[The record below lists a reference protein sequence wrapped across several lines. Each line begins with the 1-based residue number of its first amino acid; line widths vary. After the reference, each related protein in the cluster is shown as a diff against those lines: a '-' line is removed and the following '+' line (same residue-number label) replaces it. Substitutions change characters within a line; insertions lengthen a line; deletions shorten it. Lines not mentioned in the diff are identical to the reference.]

1 MKHWLFPVTETW
13 RLENYKHSKDWIY
26 NPEGWNE
33 LYLKCQGTK
42 IETKLNGVP
51 MVDYN
56 GEGIINDALHQK
68 MGVGLEGLLS
78 IQLHRKHD
86 IDIYFKDIQLKRL

>member
-1 MKHWLFPVTETW
+1 
-13 RLENYKHSKDWIY
+13 
-26 NPEGWNE
+26 
-33 LYLKCQGTK
+33 
-42 IETKLNGVP
+42 